1 MQPQFAKM
9 VQLID
14 IFAKP
19 MICLLREL
27 VQWFE
32 DQNIKVTPESIFAD
46 VQDSIDI
53 AHPLFHQIVKEDP
66 ARFLDNRDI
75 SHSFIVRHVIL
86 VTGRLN
92 RR

>member
-1 MQPQFAKM
+1 M

-32 DQNIKVTPESIFAD
+32 DQGPNSIG
-46 VQDSIDI
+46 
-53 AHPLFHQIVKEDP
+53 
-66 ARFLDNRDI
+66 NRSKI
-75 SHSFIVRHVIL
+75 HLIL
-86 VTGRLN
+86 M
-92 RR
+92 

>member
-1 MQPQFAKM
+1 MFFYSYFQPQFAKM

-32 DQNIKVTPESIFAD
+32 DQGHKK
-46 VQDSIDI
+46 
-53 AHPLFHQIVKEDP
+53 PLVLASKK
-66 ARFLDNRDI
+66 
-75 SHSFIVRHVIL
+75 
-86 VTGRLN
+86 
-92 RR
+92 

>member
-1 MQPQFAKM
+1 MAFITVVAAGLTGHCPLVLQPQFAKM

-32 DQNIKVTPESIFAD
+32 DQNIKVTPESIFVD
-46 VQDSIDI
+46 VQ
-53 AHPLFHQIVKEDP
+53 
-66 ARFLDNRDI
+66 
-75 SHSFIVRHVIL
+75 
-86 VTGRLN
+86 GRQSVMP
-92 RR
+92 